1 MHLHFIRKVS
11 NSFRKPPRA
20 KRRQFNLQGAC
31 ENEKTT
37 FFQAN
42 YSGFSLW
49 YLVAACLGA
58 FKTQSKGNKV
68 ETHAQPSTHK
78 ECARE
83 YEVEEKWNKK
93 RGKSLFKFNLTL
105 SFRFLHQR
113 RDYKVQTLAAR
124 TTNWKKKKIEKK
136 NLKFLISFSVHTRE
150 PQAHLGKAWH
160 LNFLFIFHV
169 ALKCFVVFI

>member
-58 FKTQSKGNKV
+58 FKKQSKGNKV

-124 TTNWKKKKIEKK
+124 TTNWKKKKKLRRKIWNFWFRFQYTPESPRPIWGK
-136 NLKFLISFSVHTRE
+136 
-150 PQAHLGKAWH
+150 LGIWIF
-160 LNFLFIFHV
+160 FLFSTWPLNV
-169 ALKCFVVFI
+169 L

>member
-20 KRRQFNLQGAC
+20 KRRQFNLQGGS

-58 FKTQSKGNKV
+58 FKKQSRGNKV

-83 YEVEEKWNKK
+83 YDVEEKWNKK

-124 TTNWKKKKIEKK
+124 TTNWKKKNWEEK
-136 NLKFLISFSVHTRE
+136 FEISDFVFSTHPRAPGPFGE
-150 PQAHLGKAWH
+150 SLAFEFSFYFPRGP
-160 LNFLFIFHV
+160 
-169 ALKCFVVFI
+169 

>member
-1 MHLHFIRKVS
+1 MHHHFIRKVS
-11 NSFRKPPRA
+11 NSFCEPPRA
-20 KRRQFNLQGAC
+20 KRRQFNLQGGC

-58 FKTQSKGNKV
+58 FKKQSKGNKV

-83 YEVEEKWNKK
+83 YEVEEKWNKM

-124 TTNWKKKKIEKK
+124 TTNWKTKK
-136 NLKFLISFSVHTRE
+136 NELRRKIWNFWFRFQCTHPRAPGPFGESLAFEFSFYFPRG
-150 PQAHLGKAWH
+150 P
-160 LNFLFIFHV
+160 
-169 ALKCFVVFI
+169 